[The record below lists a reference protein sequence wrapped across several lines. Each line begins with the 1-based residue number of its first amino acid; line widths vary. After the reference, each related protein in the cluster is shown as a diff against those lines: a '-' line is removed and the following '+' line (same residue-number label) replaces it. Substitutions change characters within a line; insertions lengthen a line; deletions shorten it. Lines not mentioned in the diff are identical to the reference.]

1 MAGAFSEQLLG
12 RRLDV
17 FCSSGRAL
25 VSPRTPE
32 LAHHKAVGRRSADA
46 DHQAKQT
53 RGGLTRLTTDRARAA
68 RDTAGREPPS
78 VWGCSDAIA
87 IMIVPTL
94 LWISFALHADGLP
107 TLLWSVLC
115 SARRRT
121 LLPAPG
127 PAERT
132 VRNILTLVARH
143 ARLITPRAARHR
155 APRRLS
161 RARGGGGF
169 WRPAGRAARMCRSI
183 QRGGRLLTVHCS
195 GGPLC
200 GQ

>member
-1 MAGAFSEQLLG
+1 
-12 RRLDV
+12 
-17 FCSSGRAL
+17 
-25 VSPRTPE
+25 
-32 LAHHKAVGRRSADA
+32 
-46 DHQAKQT
+46 
-53 RGGLTRLTTDRARAA
+53 LTTDRARAA

-183 QRGGRLLTVHCS
+183 QRGGRLLPRRTVHCS

-200 GQ
+200 GQPHCTCTRCRAHFLEIKIRDHRSIRVPAATFRRPRYRLLP